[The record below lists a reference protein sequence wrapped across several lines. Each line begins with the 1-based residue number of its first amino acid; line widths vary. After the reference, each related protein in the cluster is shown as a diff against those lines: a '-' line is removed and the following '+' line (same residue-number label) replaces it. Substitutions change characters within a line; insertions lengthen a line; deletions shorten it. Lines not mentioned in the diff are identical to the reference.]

1 MADNISLQKSIDMLR
16 VENAK
21 DAEDKQTRDLRQE
34 KELVSLNKNFK
45 KFLDGVAGDKKD
57 KEEERRDGQ
66 KKKKP
71 SSAGSPIGDMASELK
86 GANLGIG
93 TMIGVLTAAVAG
105 LAVGIAET
113 IGRFVKNILPK
124 SFLNALSNMKN
135 AFIAGTNGVK
145 SVSTTTNG
153 AFKKMGFIS
162 SAINKVGK
170 TFFLIGKGFEKVGKV
185 ASSIRATVTG
195 GVSKGVTVMQ
205 SAFKTLTKPFTAIS
219 KALGATTKSTGLVT
233 TVFGKISGFFSNLGK
248 GIKLP
253 NMNLFSKVFSAFR
266 VIGGKIPVIGQII
279 AVFVGIFNGIKD
291 SFAQVG
297 DVADKLIRFLTSGF
311 GNALG
316 FFVGGL
322 VDLLKNGVSW
332 ILSKFDF
339 TKGVSAWLDSF
350 SFEQMIIDVFD
361 KFGDIVINFKKDIQ
375 EFVSNFSLSDFI
387 DNLSESFF
395 GMIDSIGKAI
405 SGGIASI
412 KDRIANFSIGDALA
426 GALDWAHEMK
436 ESLKAFI
443 RGTLPDPDSWKGM
456 LIPDKI
462 YDWVG
467 EAKPEPKV
475 EKEESGGEM
484 DSVEIVPDD
493 ALTQKDVIGITAEE
507 QASNMASMQAARDA
521 LASGGNVEEED
532 FHMEDVTDEE
542 LNSPLTAEEIDAN
555 AKMMTIDPETASFLK
570 EMESPEFIAEAKAK
584 REKREAD
591 ILKMQEEAAIR
602 REEFRKADEEKYRLG
617 LLRREEAYR
626 MMLESG
632 VDHRSGKEL
641 TDAQRRMAERGLER
655 IDKIQAR
662 KGYDIDQ
669 MSKENAQNS
678 GQTNVNV
685 VAPQTSTQNVNNTA
699 QTTAVM
705 DANHS
710 TVDPNDR
717 QASFG

>member
-21 DAEDKQTRDLRQE
+21 DAEDKQSRDLRQE

-45 KFLDGVAGDKKD
+45 KFLDGVAGGKKD
-57 KEEERRDGQ
+57 EEEERRDK

-93 TMIGVLTAAVAG
+93 SMIGVLTAAVAG
-105 LAVGIAET
+105 LAFGIAET

-162 SAINKVGK
+162 RQINKVGK
-170 TFFLIGKGFEKVGKV
+170 TFFLIGKGFEKVGKI
-185 ASSIRATVTG
+185 ASNIRATVTG
-195 GVSKGVTVMQ
+195 GVSKGVTAMQ
-205 SAFKTLTKPFTAIS
+205 SAFKTLTKPFNAIS

-279 AVFVGIFNGIKD
+279 AVFIGIFNGIKD
-291 SFAQVG
+291 AFAQVG
-297 DVADKLIRFLTSGF
+297 DIGDKLIRGVYSAIGSG
-311 GNALG
+311 LG
-316 FFVGGL
+316 FFFGGL
-322 VDLLKNGVSW
+322 GDLVKNGLSW

-350 SFEQMIIDVFD
+350 SFEEMIISWFD
-361 KFGDIVINFKKDIQ
+361 FLGDTLINIKRSIG
-375 EFVSNFSLSDFI
+375 EFVSNFSIGDFI

-395 GMIDSIGKAI
+395 GMVDSMKEAI
-405 SGGIASI
+405 TGGIASL
-412 KDRIANFSIGDALA
+412 KDRIANFSIGDALG
-426 GALDWAHEMK
+426 GALDWAHEMG
-436 ESLKAFI
+436 ETLKSFI
-443 RGTLPDPDSWKGM
+443 RSALPDPDSWKGA
-456 LIPDKI
+456 LVPNKI

-475 EKEESGGEM
+475 VKEESGGEL
-484 DSVEIVPDD
+484 DPVDVVPED

-507 QASNMASMQAARDA
+507 QASNMASMQAARDV
-521 LASGGNVEEED
+521 LSSDGPIEEDD
-532 FHMEDVTDEE
+532 FHMQNDDDDLDSISAEDVES
-542 LNSPLTAEEIDAN
+542 NVVA
-555 AKMMTIDPETASFLK
+555 IDPETAAFLK
-570 EMESPEFIAEAKAK
+570 ELESPEFIAEAKAK

-591 ILKMQEEAAIR
+591 MIKMEEEAAIR
-602 REEFRKADEEKYRLG
+602 KAEFRKQDEENYRLS
-617 LLRREEAYR
+617 LLRREEGYK
-626 MMLESG
+626 MMLETG
-632 VDHRSGKEL
+632 IDHRSGKEL
-641 TDAQRRMAERGLER
+641 TDAQRRMAEKGLVR

-662 KGYDIDQ
+662 KGFDVDQ
-669 MSKENAQNS
+669 MSKENAMAQ
-678 GQTNVNV
+678 QQAPTVNV
-685 VAPQTSTQNVNNTA
+685 MAPSSSNVTNNTA
-699 QTTAVM
+699 QTSAVV
-705 DANHS
+705 DNNHS

-717 QASFG
+717 VASI

>member
-21 DAEDKQTRDLRQE
+21 DAEDKQSRDLRQE

-45 KFLDGVAGDKKD
+45 KFLDGVAGGKKD
-57 KEEERRDGQ
+57 EEEERRDE

-93 TMIGVLTAAVAG
+93 SMIGVLTAAVAG
-105 LAVGIAET
+105 LAFGIAET

-162 SAINKVGK
+162 RQINKVGK
-170 TFFLIGKGFEKVGKV
+170 TFFLIGKGFEKVGKI
-185 ASSIRATVTG
+185 ASNIRATVTG
-195 GVSKGVTVMQ
+195 GVSKGVTAMQ
-205 SAFKTLTKPFTAIS
+205 SAFKTLTKPFNAIS
-219 KALGATTKSTGLVT
+219 KALGATTKSTGLFT

-279 AVFVGIFNGIKD
+279 AVFIGIFNGIKD
-291 SFAQVG
+291 AFAQVG
-297 DVADKLIRFLTSGF
+297 DIGDKLIRGVYSAIGSG
-311 GNALG
+311 LG
-316 FFVGGL
+316 FFFGGL
-322 VDLLKNGVSW
+322 GDLVKNGLSW

-350 SFEQMIIDVFD
+350 SFEEMIISWFD
-361 KFGDIVINFKKDIQ
+361 FLGDTLINIKRSIG
-375 EFVSNFSLSDFI
+375 EFVSNFSIGDFI

-395 GMIDSIGKAI
+395 GMVDSMKEAI
-405 SGGIASI
+405 TGGIASL
-412 KDRIANFSIGDALA
+412 KDRIANFSIGDALG
-426 GALDWAHEMK
+426 GALDWAHEMG
-436 ESLKAFI
+436 ETLKSFI
-443 RGTLPDPDSWKGM
+443 RSALPDPDSWKGA
-456 LIPDKI
+456 LVPNKI

-475 EKEESGGEM
+475 VKEESGGEL
-484 DSVEIVPDD
+484 DPVDVVPED

-507 QASNMASMQAARDA
+507 QASNMASMQAARDV
-521 LASGGNVEEED
+521 LSSDGPIEEDD
-532 FHMEDVTDEE
+532 FHMQNDDDDLDSISAEDVES
-542 LNSPLTAEEIDAN
+542 NVVA
-555 AKMMTIDPETASFLK
+555 IDPETAAFLK
-570 EMESPEFIAEAKAK
+570 ELESPEFIAEAKAK

-591 ILKMQEEAAIR
+591 MIKMEEEAAIR
-602 REEFRKADEEKYRLG
+602 KAEFRKQDEENYRLS
-617 LLRREEAYR
+617 LLRREEGYK
-626 MMLESG
+626 MMLETG
-632 VDHRSGKEL
+632 IDHRSGKEL
-641 TDAQRRMAERGLER
+641 TDAQRRMAEKGLVR

-662 KGYDIDQ
+662 KGFDVDQ
-669 MSKENAQNS
+669 MSKENAMAQ
-678 GQTNVNV
+678 QQAPTVNV
-685 VAPQTSTQNVNNTA
+685 MAPSSSNVTNNTA
-699 QTTAVM
+699 QTSAVV
-705 DANHS
+705 DNNHS

-717 QASFG
+717 VASI

>member
-1 MADNISLQKSIDMLR
+1 MADNTSLQKSIDMLR

-21 DAEDKQTRDLRQE
+21 DAENKQSRDLRQE

-45 KFLDGVAGDKKD
+45 KFLDGVAGGKKD
-57 KEEERRDGQ
+57 EEEERRDG

-93 TMIGVLTAAVAG
+93 SMIGVLTAAVAG
-105 LAVGIAET
+105 LAFGIAET

-124 SFLNALSNMKN
+124 SFLNAFSNMKN

-145 SVSTTTNG
+145 SVSKTTKG
-153 AFKKMGFIS
+153 AFKSMGFIS

-170 TFFLIGKGFEKVGKV
+170 MFFLIGKGFEKVGKI
-185 ASSIRATVTG
+185 ASNIRATVSG
-195 GVSKGVTVMQ
+195 GISKGVTTMQ

-219 KALGATTKSTGLVT
+219 KALGATTKSTGLFT

-253 NMNLFSKVFSAFR
+253 NMQIFSKVFTAFR
-266 VIGGKIPVIGQII
+266 AIGGKIPVIGQII
-279 AVFVGIFNGIKD
+279 AAFVGVFNGIKD
-291 SFAQVG
+291 AFAQAG
-297 DVADKLIRFLTSGF
+297 DIGDKLIRFLTSGF

-322 VDLLKNGVSW
+322 VDLVKDGVSW

-339 TKGVSAWLDSF
+339 TKGVSEWLDSF
-350 SFEQMIIDVFD
+350 SFEKMIIDIFD
-361 KFGDIVINFKKDIQ
+361 KFGDIVIDFKANVS
-375 EFVSNFSLSDFI
+375 EFISNFSIGDLIGSI
-387 DNLSESFF
+387 SEGFF
-395 GMIDSIGKAI
+395 GMIDSMKEAI
-405 SGGIASI
+405 TGGIASL

-426 GALDWAHEMK
+426 GALDWAHEMG
-436 ESLKAFI
+436 ETLKSFI
-443 RGTLPDPDSWKGM
+443 RSALPDPDSWKGA
-456 LIPDKI
+456 LVPDMI

-475 EKEESGGEM
+475 VKEESGGEL
-484 DSVEIVPDD
+484 DPVDVVPED

-521 LASGGNVEEED
+521 LSSDGPIEEDD
-532 FHMEDVTDEE
+532 FHMQNDDGDDDLDSISAEDVES
-542 LNSPLTAEEIDAN
+542 NVVA
-555 AKMMTIDPETASFLK
+555 IDPETAAFLK
-570 EMESPEFIAEAKAK
+570 ELESPEFIAEAKAK

-591 ILKMQEEAAIR
+591 MVKMEEEAAIR
-602 REEFRKADEEKYRLG
+602 KAEFRKQDEENYRLT
-617 LLRREEAYR
+617 LLRREEGYK
-626 MMLESG
+626 MMLETG
-632 VDHRSGKEL
+632 IDHRSGKEL
-641 TDAQRRMAERGLER
+641 TDAQRKMAVSGLER

-662 KGYDIDQ
+662 RGFDVDQ
-669 MSKENAQNS
+669 MSKENAMAQQQAPS
-678 GQTNVNV
+678 VNV
-685 VAPQTSTQNVNNTA
+685 MAPSSSNVTNNTA
-699 QTTAVM
+699 QTSAVM
-705 DANHS
+705 DNNHS

-717 QASFG
+717 VASM

>member
-21 DAEDKQTRDLRQE
+21 DAENKQSRDLRQE
-34 KELVSLNKNFK
+34 KELVNLNKNFK
-45 KFLDGVAGDKKD
+45 KFLDGVAGGKKD
-57 KEEERRDGQ
+57 EEEERRDK

-93 TMIGVLTAAVAG
+93 SMIGVLTAAVAG

-145 SVSTTTNG
+145 SVSKTTNG

-170 TFFLIGKGFEKVGKV
+170 TFFLIGKGFEKVGKI
-185 ASSIRATVTG
+185 ASNIRATVSG
-195 GVSKGVTVMQ
+195 NISKGVTTMQ

-279 AVFVGIFNGIKD
+279 AVFIGIFDGIKD
-291 SFAQVG
+291 AFAQTG
-297 DVADKLIRFLTSGF
+297 DLGDKIIRGIYSAIGA
-311 GNALG
+311 GLG
-316 FFVGGL
+316 FFFGGL
-322 VDLLKNGVSW
+322 LDLVKNGLSW

-350 SFEQMIIDVFD
+350 SFEEMIISWFD
-361 KFGDIVINFKKDIQ
+361 FLGDTLINIKRSIG
-375 EFVSNFSLSDFI
+375 EFVSNFSIGEFI

-395 GMIDSIGKAI
+395 GMVDSIGKAI
-405 SGGIASI
+405 SGGITSI

-475 EKEESGGEM
+475 VKEESGGEL
-484 DSVEIVPDD
+484 DPVDVVPED

-521 LASGGNVEEED
+521 LSSDGPVEEED
-532 FHMEDVTDEE
+532 FHMQNDDGDDDLDSISAEDVES
-542 LNSPLTAEEIDAN
+542 NVVA
-555 AKMMTIDPETASFLK
+555 IDPETAAFLK
-570 EMESPEFIAEAKAK
+570 ELESPEFIAEAKAK

-591 ILKMQEEAAIR
+591 MLKMQEEAAIR
-602 REEFRKADEEKYRLG
+602 REEFRKADEEKYRLS
-617 LLRREEAYR
+617 LLRREEDYK
-626 MMLESG
+626 MMLETG

-641 TDAQRRMAERGLER
+641 TDAQRAMAEKGLVR

>member
-21 DAEDKQTRDLRQE
+21 DAEDKQSRDLRQE

-45 KFLDGVAGDKKD
+45 KFLDGVAGGKKD
-57 KEEERRDGQ
+57 EEEERRDK

-93 TMIGVLTAAVAG
+93 SMIGVLTAAVAG
-105 LAVGIAET
+105 LAFGIAET

-162 SAINKVGK
+162 RQINKVGK
-170 TFFLIGKGFEKVGKV
+170 TFFLIGKGFEKVGKI
-185 ASSIRATVTG
+185 ASNIRATVTG
-195 GVSKGVTVMQ
+195 GVSKGVTAMQ
-205 SAFKTLTKPFTAIS
+205 SAFKTLTKPFNAIS

-279 AVFVGIFNGIKD
+279 AVFIGIFNGIKD
-291 SFAQVG
+291 AFAQVG
-297 DVADKLIRFLTSGF
+297 DIGDKLIRGVYSAIGSG
-311 GNALG
+311 LG
-316 FFVGGL
+316 FFFGGL
-322 VDLLKNGVSW
+322 GDLVKNGLSW

-350 SFEQMIIDVFD
+350 SFEEMIISWFD
-361 KFGDIVINFKKDIQ
+361 FLGDTLINIKRSIG
-375 EFVSNFSLSDFI
+375 EFVSNFSIGEFI

-395 GMIDSIGKAI
+395 GMVDSMKEAI
-405 SGGIASI
+405 TGGIASL
-412 KDRIANFSIGDALA
+412 KDRIANFSIGDALG
-426 GALDWAHEMK
+426 GALDWAHEMG
-436 ESLKAFI
+436 ETLKSFI
-443 RGTLPDPDSWKGM
+443 RSALPDPDSWKGA
-456 LIPDKI
+456 LVPNKI

-475 EKEESGGEM
+475 VKEESGGEL
-484 DSVEIVPDD
+484 DPVDVVPED

-507 QASNMASMQAARDA
+507 QASNMASMQAARDV
-521 LASGGNVEEED
+521 LSSDGPIEEDD
-532 FHMEDVTDEE
+532 FHMQNDDDDLDSISAEDVES
-542 LNSPLTAEEIDAN
+542 NVVA
-555 AKMMTIDPETASFLK
+555 IDPETAAFLK
-570 EMESPEFIAEAKAK
+570 ELESPEFIAEAKAK

-591 ILKMQEEAAIR
+591 MIKMEEEAAIR
-602 REEFRKADEEKYRLG
+602 KAEFRKQDEENYRLS
-617 LLRREEAYR
+617 LLRREEGYK
-626 MMLESG
+626 MMLETG
-632 VDHRSGKEL
+632 IDHRSGKEL
-641 TDAQRRMAERGLER
+641 TDAQRRMAEKGLVR

-662 KGYDIDQ
+662 KGFDVDQ
-669 MSKENAQNS
+669 MSKENAMAQ
-678 GQTNVNV
+678 QQAPTVNV
-685 VAPQTSTQNVNNTA
+685 MAPSSSNVTNNTA
-699 QTTAVM
+699 QTSAVV
-705 DANHS
+705 DNNHS

-717 QASFG
+717 VASI

>member
-21 DAEDKQTRDLRQE
+21 DAEDKQSRDLRQE
-34 KELVSLNKNFK
+34 KELVNLNKNFK
-45 KFLDGVAGDKKD
+45 KFLDGVAGEKKD

-93 TMIGVLTAAVAG
+93 GMIGVLTAAVAG
-105 LAVGIAET
+105 LAYGIAET
-113 IGRFVKNILPK
+113 LGRFVKNILPK
-124 SFLNALSNMKN
+124 SFLNAFSKMKV
-135 AFIAGTNGVK
+135 AFVEGTKGFKLVERGA
-145 SVSTTTNG
+145 NG
-153 AFKKMGFIS
+153 AFKKLTGIRGALNRLGRVFFKIGEGFK
-162 SAINKVGK
+162 A
-170 TFFLIGKGFEKVGKV
+170 VGKV
-185 ASSIRATVTG
+185 ASNIRATVTG
-195 GVSKGVTVMQ
+195 GISKGVTAMQ
-205 SAFKTLTKPFTAIS
+205 SAFKTLTKPFTAVS

-233 TVFGKISGFFSNLGK
+233 TVFGKISGFFSKLGK

-266 VIGGKIPVIGQII
+266 AIGGKIPVIGQII
-279 AVFVGIFNGIKD
+279 AVFIGVFNGIKD

-322 VDLLKNGVSW
+322 ADILTDGLSW

-350 SFEQMIIDVFD
+350 SFEEMIISSFD
-361 KFGDIVINFKKDIQ
+361 FLGDMLINIKRSIG

-395 GMIDSIGKAI
+395 GMVDSIGKAI
-405 SGGIASI
+405 SGGITSI

-475 EKEESGGEM
+475 EKEESSGEL
-484 DSVEIVPDD
+484 DPVD
-493 ALTQKDVIGITAEE
+493 
-507 QASNMASMQAARDA
+507 
-521 LASGGNVEEED
+521 VEEVLPKPEVKDTQDIPEELRSDAPISAEDD
-532 FHMEDVTDEE
+532 FHMQDLTDEQMNAPE
-542 LNSPLTAEEIDAN
+542 RDINAEIQASSDAIE
-555 AKMMTIDPETASFLK
+555 ATWDPETRAFFK

-591 ILKMQEEAAIR
+591 MIKMDEEAAIR
-602 REEFRKADEEKYRLG
+602 RAEFRKQDEENFRLS
-617 LLRREEAYR
+617 LLRREEGYR

-632 VDHRSGKEL
+632 VDHRNGKEL
-641 TDAQRRMAERGLER
+641 TDAQRNMAVRGLER

-662 KGYDIDQ
+662 KGFDVDQ
-669 MSKENAQNS
+669 MSKENAMAQQQAPS
-678 GQTNVNV
+678 VNV
-685 VAPQTSTQNVNNTA
+685 VAPQSSNVTNNTA
-699 QTTAVM
+699 QTSAVV
-705 DANHS
+705 DNNHS

-717 QASFG
+717 VASI

>member
-21 DAEDKQTRDLRQE
+21 DAEDKQSRDLRQE

-45 KFLDGVAGDKKD
+45 KFLDGVAGGKKD
-57 KEEERRDGQ
+57 EEEERRDGN

-93 TMIGVLTAAVAG
+93 SMIGVLTAAVAG
-105 LAVGIAET
+105 LAFGIAET

-162 SAINKVGK
+162 RQINKVGK
-170 TFFLIGKGFEKVGKV
+170 TFFLIGKGFEKVGKI
-185 ASSIRATVTG
+185 ASNIRATVTG
-195 GVSKGVTVMQ
+195 GVSKGVTAMQ
-205 SAFKTLTKPFTAIS
+205 SAFKTLTKPFNAIS

-279 AVFVGIFNGIKD
+279 AVFIGIFNGIKD
-291 SFAQVG
+291 AFAQVG
-297 DVADKLIRFLTSGF
+297 DIGDKLIRGVYSAIGSG
-311 GNALG
+311 LG
-316 FFVGGL
+316 FFFGGL
-322 VDLLKNGVSW
+322 GDLVKNGLSW

-350 SFEQMIIDVFD
+350 SFEEMIISWFD
-361 KFGDIVINFKKDIQ
+361 FLGDTLINIKRSIG
-375 EFVSNFSLSDFI
+375 EFVSNFSIGEFI

-395 GMIDSIGKAI
+395 GMVDSMKEAI
-405 SGGIASI
+405 TGGIASL
-412 KDRIANFSIGDALA
+412 KDRIANFSIGDALG
-426 GALDWAHEMK
+426 GALDWAHEMG
-436 ESLKAFI
+436 ETLKSFI
-443 RGTLPDPDSWKGM
+443 RSALPDPDSWKGA
-456 LIPDKI
+456 LVPNKI

-475 EKEESGGEM
+475 VKEESGGEL
-484 DSVEIVPDD
+484 DPVDVVPED

-507 QASNMASMQAARDA
+507 QASNMASMQAARDV
-521 LASGGNVEEED
+521 LSSDGPIEEDD
-532 FHMEDVTDEE
+532 FHMQNDDDDLDSISAEDVES
-542 LNSPLTAEEIDAN
+542 NVVA
-555 AKMMTIDPETASFLK
+555 IDPETAAFLK
-570 EMESPEFIAEAKAK
+570 ELESPEFIAEAKAK

-591 ILKMQEEAAIR
+591 MIKMEEEAAIR
-602 REEFRKADEEKYRLG
+602 KAEFRKQDEENYRLS
-617 LLRREEAYR
+617 LLRREEGYK
-626 MMLESG
+626 MMLETG
-632 VDHRSGKEL
+632 IDHRSGKEL
-641 TDAQRRMAERGLER
+641 TDAQRRMAEKGLVR

-662 KGYDIDQ
+662 KGFDVDQ
-669 MSKENAQNS
+669 MSKENAMAQ
-678 GQTNVNV
+678 QQAPTVNV
-685 VAPQTSTQNVNNTA
+685 MAPSSSNVTNNTA
-699 QTTAVM
+699 QTSAVV
-705 DANHS
+705 DNNHS

-717 QASFG
+717 VASI

>member
-21 DAEDKQTRDLRQE
+21 DAEDKQSRDLRQE

-45 KFLDGVAGDKKD
+45 KFLDGVAGGKKD
-57 KEEERRDGQ
+57 EEEERRDK

-93 TMIGVLTAAVAG
+93 SMIGVLTAAVAG
-105 LAVGIAET
+105 LAFGIAET

-162 SAINKVGK
+162 RQINKVGK
-170 TFFLIGKGFEKVGKV
+170 TFFLIGKGFEKVGKI
-185 ASSIRATVTG
+185 ASNIRATVTG
-195 GVSKGVTVMQ
+195 GVSKGVTAMQ
-205 SAFKTLTKPFTAIS
+205 SAFKTLTKPFNAIS
-219 KALGATTKSTGLVT
+219 KALGATTKSTGLFT

-279 AVFVGIFNGIKD
+279 AVFIGIFNGIKD
-291 SFAQVG
+291 AFAQVG
-297 DVADKLIRFLTSGF
+297 DIGDKLIRGVYSAIGSG
-311 GNALG
+311 LG
-316 FFVGGL
+316 FFFGGL
-322 VDLLKNGVSW
+322 GDLVKNGLSW

-350 SFEQMIIDVFD
+350 SFEEMIISWFD
-361 KFGDIVINFKKDIQ
+361 FLGDTLINIKRSIG
-375 EFVSNFSLSDFI
+375 EFVSNFSIGEFI

-395 GMIDSIGKAI
+395 GMVDSMKEAI
-405 SGGIASI
+405 TGGIASL
-412 KDRIANFSIGDALA
+412 KDRIANFSIGDALG
-426 GALDWAHEMK
+426 GALDWAHEMG
-436 ESLKAFI
+436 ETLKSFI
-443 RGTLPDPDSWKGM
+443 RSALPDPDSWKGA
-456 LIPDKI
+456 LVPNKI

-475 EKEESGGEM
+475 VKEESGGEL
-484 DSVEIVPDD
+484 DPVDVVPED

-507 QASNMASMQAARDA
+507 QASNMASMQAARDV
-521 LASGGNVEEED
+521 LSSDGPIEEDD
-532 FHMEDVTDEE
+532 FHMQNDDDDLDSISAEDVES
-542 LNSPLTAEEIDAN
+542 NVVA
-555 AKMMTIDPETASFLK
+555 IDPETAAFLK
-570 EMESPEFIAEAKAK
+570 ELESPEFIAEAKAK

-591 ILKMQEEAAIR
+591 MIKMEEEAAIR
-602 REEFRKADEEKYRLG
+602 KAEFRKQDEENYRLS
-617 LLRREEAYR
+617 LLRREEGYK
-626 MMLESG
+626 MMLETG
-632 VDHRSGKEL
+632 IDHRSGKEL
-641 TDAQRRMAERGLER
+641 TDAQRRMAEKGLVR

-662 KGYDIDQ
+662 KGFDVDQ
-669 MSKENAQNS
+669 MSKENAMAQ
-678 GQTNVNV
+678 QQAPTVNV
-685 VAPQTSTQNVNNTA
+685 MAPSSSNVTNNTA
-699 QTTAVM
+699 QTSAVV
-705 DANHS
+705 DNNHS

-717 QASFG
+717 VASI